1 MSTNRTWLASV
12 AAAIALAAGV
22 AGFASPA
29 AAHARSWQH
38 SSLDV
43 RVAVGVDGVS
53 AAFGPDQK
61 RSFGAASRVD
71 AVLIE
76 DAAHDLA
83 LHRNAPRTND
93 LVSRWALLSI
103 RK

>member
-1 MSTNRTWLASV
+1 MNTNRTWLASV
-12 AAAIALAAGV
+12 AAAIALATGV

-29 AAHARSWQH
+29 AAHARPWQH

-43 RVAVGVDGVS
+43 RVDGVS

-71 AVLIE
+71 AVVIE

-93 LVSRWALLSI
+93 LVNRWALLSI

>member
-1 MSTNRTWLASV
+1 MNTNRTWLASV
-12 AAAIALAAGV
+12 AAAIALATGV

-29 AAHARSWQH
+29 AAHARPWQH
-38 SSLDV
+38 SSLNV
-43 RVAVGVDGVS
+43 PVDGVS

-71 AVLIE
+71 AVVIE

-93 LVSRWALLSI
+93 LVNRWALLSI
-103 RK
+103 RE